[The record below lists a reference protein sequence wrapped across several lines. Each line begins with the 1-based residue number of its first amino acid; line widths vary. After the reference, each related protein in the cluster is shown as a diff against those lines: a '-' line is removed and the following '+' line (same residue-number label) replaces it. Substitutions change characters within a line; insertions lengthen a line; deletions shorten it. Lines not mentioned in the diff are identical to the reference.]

1 MVNCYPE
8 KMLRLFCLVLTTH
21 ESLAFIRATDLIKA
35 QFQTQEN
42 IVDSVRGSSLPPS
55 IVEDQWYKSKVE
67 TSNWNKVTGLEWG
80 DDVDYFVKTHN
91 DHEIRTIELPWS
103 VPFYGRSVNTFN
115 ITTAGSI
122 IMDQGSPLVF
132 PSYIAPLM
140 TLCTTTETKVT
151 WTAIKDKKLNVRWE
165 RHFKGHEKTPIIVE
179 LHLHVDGSM
188 SFLYK
193 DIKKEII
200 EDCQANGYSFV
211 IGVIDSFAT
220 QSNHQREVKVGIY
233 PRENIDVNQI
243 LDQTYQVIISRL
255 QSDGS
260 DCLART
266 TLQACRLNFDCTWC
280 SDQCSYSL
288 ERLRNRQKCQRTI
301 DWYFRLGH
309 ANRDHYKRD
318 RYHLFQSRW
327 SKQLSPCES
336 VCIWEGRDFV
346 CGSDGIIYQ
355 NKCYLERQRCLS
367 NPTLRVVSNDT
378 CSAECQANCPTDYQ
392 PFCGSDQV
400 TYPNLCKLNLKKC
413 EEKDLVEHS
422 PGTCDHVST
431 EEFYTYDESQ
441 TDPSDFEDDYDL
453 DLELAQEKGCNTT
466 CSKENQPICLNGDR
480 DFANKCLMELA
491 ICAQNVTKI
500 YWQMGSCSSKNPE
513 KLCSTE
519 GCTKELKPVCGNNGK
534 TYGNLCILEHL
545 SCMHNL
551 NLTVV
556 KLSACEISPGSDSD
570 CPLAACTRE
579 NNPVCGT
586 DGTTY
591 RNRCL
596 LDAAMECDSSLNFER
611 LGPCKSD
618 SIHLGPPSNIQQPIP
633 QDMEPNHPEASSKPG
648 KLFRGF
654 IVVGSLFIVLLLGM
668 VLLRRY
674 NKQQRS
680 NLVGNQ
686 MPEFGQN
693 NFSIPN
699 SEYNPMPTPV
709 IRSHAAG
716 AELNMMTRS

>member
-151 WTAIKDKKLNVRWE
+151 WTAIKE
-165 RHFKGHEKTPIIVE
+165 
-179 LHLHVDGSM
+179 
-188 SFLYK
+188 
-193 DIKKEII
+193 
-200 EDCQANGYSFV
+200 
-211 IGVIDSFAT
+211 
-220 QSNHQREVKVGIY
+220 
-233 PRENIDVNQI
+233 
-243 LDQTYQVIISRL
+243 
-255 QSDGS
+255 
-260 DCLART
+260 
-266 TLQACRLNFDCTWC
+266 
-280 SDQCSYSL
+280 
-288 ERLRNRQKCQRTI
+288 
-301 DWYFRLGH
+301 
-309 ANRDHYKRD
+309 
-318 RYHLFQSRW
+318 
-327 SKQLSPCES
+327 LSPCES